1 MPSSKNCFRMK
12 TEKVGDVE
20 GNPPKT
26 VKKGLPGLKPS
37 SIESMY
43 VLCGWEPWK
52 VFAALMLYLQGNA
65 TL

>member
-1 MPSSKNCFRMK
+1 MK